1 MPSMSSSAAATVKDR
16 GEASDVCGA
25 VSAAVMGISWDGAAT
40 RTALA
45 TGAGG
50 PRLLQRALEEEHVA
64 AEVLGPVVR
73 RDGLHQPETR
83 RAPARISP
91 RRGSLLGRDDR
102 I

>member
-16 GEASDVCGA
+16 EASDVCGA
-25 VSAAVMGISWDGAAT
+25 VSAAVMGISWDGTT

-73 RDGLHQPETR
+73 RGGLHPPETR